1 MKILVIGSGGREHAL
16 AWKLAQ
22 SPRVSE
28 VIVAPGNAGSATEG
42 KCRNVAIKV
51 NDIEGLLK
59 LAQDEAVGLTVVG
72 PEVPLV
78 LALSIVSA
86 KPACAFSG
94 RPLLPRS
101 WKAARPSP
109 RISSPVT
116 AFPPRTTPC
125 IRKWMRRWPTCMR
138 RARPS

>member
-1 MKILVIGSGGREHAL
+1 MKILVIGAGGREHAL

-78 LALSIVSA
+78 LGVVDRFREAGLRIFGPTAAAAQLEGS
-86 KPACAFSG
+86 
-94 RPLLPRS
+94 
-101 WKAARPSP
+101 KAYA
-109 RISSPVT
+109 
-116 AFPPRTTPC
+116 
-125 IRKWMRRWPTCMR
+125 
-138 RARPS
+138 